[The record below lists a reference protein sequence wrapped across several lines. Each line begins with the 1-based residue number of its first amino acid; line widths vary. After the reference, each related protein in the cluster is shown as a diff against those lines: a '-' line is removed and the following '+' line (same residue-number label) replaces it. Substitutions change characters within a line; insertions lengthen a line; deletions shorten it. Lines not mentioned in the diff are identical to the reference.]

1 MSSTAEADWAEYYR
15 KVQGRSARELVLE
28 AAALAEKPGSALD
41 LGCGDGAETLYLLE
55 RGWSVTAVDLEP
67 AAIDLT
73 RQRAGESAELNAYVA
88 DLAKYSPEPADLI
101 LASVSLPFIPEEAF
115 NRLWP
120 QLVAALNPHGI
131 LAVHL
136 FGDRDS
142 WARGEAAVAG
152 MTFHSRAEVEQL
164 LTGLDVLDL
173 QEHEFDGP
181 SGRGP
186 KHWHRYDIIARRPAA
201 N

>member
-15 KVQGRSARELVLE
+15 KVQGRSARELVVE

-41 LGCGDGAETLYLLE
+41 L
-55 RGWSVTAVDLEP
+55 EP
-67 AAIDLT
+67 AAIELT
-73 RQRAGESAELNAYVA
+73 RQRAGESAELSAYVA
-88 DLAKYSPEPADLI
+88 DLANYAPEPADLI

-120 QLVAALNPHGI
+120 QLVTALNPHGI

-142 WARGEAAVAG
+142 WAQGEDAVAG
-152 MTFHSRAEVEQL
+152 MSFHTRAEVEQL
-164 LTGLDVLDL
+164 LTGLDVVDL
-173 QEHEFDGP
+173 QEQEFDGP

-186 KHWHRYDIIARRPAA
+186 KHWHRYDIIARRPGTQQ
-201 N
+201 